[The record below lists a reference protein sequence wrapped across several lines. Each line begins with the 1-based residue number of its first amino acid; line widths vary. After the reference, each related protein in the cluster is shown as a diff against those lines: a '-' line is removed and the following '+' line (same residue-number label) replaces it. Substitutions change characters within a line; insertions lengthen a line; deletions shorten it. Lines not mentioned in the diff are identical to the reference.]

1 MNKEVFLH
9 QLRIRLTQLP
19 EEEIKKQLD
28 YYAELI
34 DDMTEDGI
42 SEENAVESFGDINIL
57 VRHILQDASLTRLVT
72 TKAAPKRGWT
82 APAIIIA
89 VIGSPVWIPLLFAAF
104 AIIASIFI
112 VIAAVIVS
120 IFAVVISLGAA
131 GFFLLFKAFT
141 LTASGFGY
149 VLLTIGTGL
158 IFTGLCLLGY
168 LAAKAAAIGLVDLS
182 RCLYRQIKSLFIKK
196 EVA

>member
-19 EEEIKKQLD
+19 EEEIQKRLD

-42 SEENAVESFGDINIL
+42 SQEEAVASFGDVNL
-57 VRHILQDASLTRLVT
+57 LAQHILQEASLTRLVT
-72 TKAAPKRGWT
+72 TTAAPKRGWT
-82 APAIIIA
+82 APAIIFA
-89 VIGSPVWIPLLFAAF
+89 VIGSPLRVPLLFAAV
-104 AIIASIFI
+104 AVSGSIFI

-120 IFAVVISLGAA
+120 IFAVVLSLGAA
-131 GFFLLFKAFT
+131 GFFLLIKAFT
-141 LTASGFGY
+141 LTANGFGY

-158 IFTGLCLLGY
+158 IFAGLCLLGF
-168 LAAKAAAIGLVDLS
+168 LAAKAAAIGLVDFS
-182 RCLYRQIKSLFIKK
+182 RYLYRQIKSLFIKK
-196 EVA
+196 EVV